1 MAQRPM
7 LTIIETR
14 AQLSDILRRFRAEG
28 EQAEPVLLGD
38 HPTTEA
44 VLIPY
49 ALWQRLESAPDD
61 PELLPDLYPEHGE
74 PLPGTEEDELPAR
87 RSR

>member
-1 MAQRPM
+1 MAQRPV
-7 LTIIETR
+7 LTTIETR
-14 AQLSDILRRFRAEG
+14 TQLSDILRRFRAER

-38 HPTTEA
+38 PRTTEA
-44 VLIPY
+44 VLVPY
-49 ALWQRLESAPDD
+49 ALWRRLEAAADD
-61 PELLPDLYPEHGE
+61 PELLADMYTEHGE